1 MTDIDNKPLHPKNK
15 LLLYSR
21 YVLSK
26 ISWHFTVCDLPKTWV
41 IQNIDNIVSHFI
53 RKWLDIPVSGTLSN
67 VFLPCSKFGLNICPP
82 SVKFTQCQTV
92 LRKALKTS
100 KNADIRHLWKSTNE
114 HTNIQYDV
122 FKTTKEVIK
131 TFHSEQEHKL
141 DNDLISQGFFFI
153 NVTKYSLSKLNGL
166 WSSMQSNLPKNIY
179 NFTIRYIN
187 NTLPTRKNLAKW
199 GISSSPDCSFCLSPE
214 SLLHV
219 VSGCQH
225 YLDRFTWRHNSVL
238 NLIASSLKPLDN
250 IALYVD
256 LDDYNSPSI
265 ITGESYRPDL
275 ILKTPETL
283 YVLELTVGFESN
295 LKNNAERK
303 RKKYRNLMNDLSS
316 DYQQA
321 KFINLSIS
329 SLGVFSDDCSTF
341 VDFLESLDFDSK
353 QQKYVIRKMMS
364 IAIRSTY
371 YIFCCRNKV
380 WDNPDL
386 MRF

>member
-1 MTDIDNKPLHPKNK
+1 MGGGD
-15 LLLYSR
+15 
-21 YVLSK
+21 
-26 ISWHFTVCDLPKTWV
+26 
-41 IQNIDNIVSHFI
+41 
-53 RKWLDIPVSGTLSN
+53 G
-67 VFLPCSKFGLNICPP
+67 P
-82 SVKFTQCQTV
+82 S
-92 LRKALKTS
+92 
-100 KNADIRHLWKSTNE
+100 
-114 HTNIQYDV
+114 HTNIQYDI
-122 FKTTKEVIK
+122 FKSTKEVIK

-153 NVTKYSLSKLNGL
+153 NATKYSLTKLNGL

-187 NTLPTRKNLAKW
+187 NTLPTRTNLAKW
-199 GISSSPDCSFCLSPE
+199 GISPSSDCSFCLSSE

-250 IALYVD
+250 FALYLD

-283 YVLELTVGFESN
+283 YVLKLTVGFESN

-316 DYQQA
+316 DYQQV
-321 KFINLSIS
+321 KIINLSIS

-341 VDFLESLDFDSK
+341 VGFLESLDFDK
-353 QQKYVIRKMMS
+353 N
-364 IAIRSTY
+364 
-371 YIFCCRNKV
+371 NK
-380 WDNPDL
+380 N
-386 MRF
+386 M